1 MGECLQMPC
10 YFLPTSLITLAGTP
24 ATTVLAETSLLTT
37 AAAATTAFSSTVT
50 SGKIVAFAPSLNK
63 D

>member
-1 MGECLQMPC
+1 MYPNDIL
-10 YFLPTSLITLAGTP
+10 FSSDFLITLAGTP

-37 AAAATTAFSSTVT
+37 AAAATTVFSSTVT
-50 SGKIVAFAPSLNK
+50 PGKIVAFAPSLNK